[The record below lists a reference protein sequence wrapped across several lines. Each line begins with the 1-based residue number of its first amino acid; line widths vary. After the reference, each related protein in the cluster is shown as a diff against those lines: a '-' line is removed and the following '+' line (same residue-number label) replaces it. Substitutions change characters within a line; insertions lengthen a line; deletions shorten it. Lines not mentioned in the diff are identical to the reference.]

1 MPSFDYQCP
10 SCKCVF
16 DEIVPI
22 DQRDGAIECPD
33 CHTIAKRMINCPAF
47 VCGDSHAWSTENNGK
62 GRRISQLD
70 YGVRQPYY
78 AKSQQEAIDEA
89 SRRGLKAVKTR

>member
-1 MPSFDYQCP
+1 MHYDYECP
-10 SCKCVF
+10 KCKCVF
-16 DEIVPI
+16 DELVSI
-22 DQRDGAIECPD
+22 DKRDGAIECPD
-33 CHTIAKRMINCPAF
+33 CGTIAKRMINAPAF

-89 SRRGLKAVKTR
+89 SRRGLKAIKTR